1 MGKIKFIIT
10 RLLDMNYRQMFD
22 KINEVHEKSGK
33 NRLFIFLD
41 MAWCALAYQAGYM
54 DYWLF
59 EMYDLNGKQRKTVLT
74 RGKNNAFI
82 KKYNDPK
89 YMPEIEDKLKF
100 AQNFGEFMH
109 REWLDMAT
117 ATRDELSD
125 FVSRHPVFM
134 AKPVDGMCGKG
145 IEKIDSAAFDGDLYE
160 HLVSGGH
167 FILEECVVQHK
178 KLMELHPCSVN
189 TCRVIS
195 FTKGS
200 KTKVVAAYLRI
211 GNGKFVDNFNNG
223 GMVVPIEEDCGR
235 IIYPA
240 LDKSGGLHEKHPMTG
255 VSIKGFEIPLWD
267 EVIALV
273 EKAGQ
278 VVPQVGIVGWDVC
291 VTDNGPLLIEGNDFP
306 GHDIY
311 QLPPHRTDG
320 IGVLPKFLR
329 AMED

>member
-1 MGKIKFIIT
+1 MSKLKYFIT
-10 RLLDMNYRQMFD
+10 RLLDMNYRQMFR
-22 KINEVHEKSGK
+22 KIDEVHEKSGK
-33 NRLFIFLD
+33 NRVFIFFD
-41 MAWCALAYQAGYM
+41 MIYCGIVYQAGYM

-59 EMYDLNGKQRKTVLT
+59 EMYDLNRKQRKTVLT

-100 AQNFGEFMH
+100 AHNFGEFMH
-109 REWLDMAT
+109 REWLDMGT
-117 ATRDELSD
+117 ATREELNA
-125 FVSRHPVFM
+125 FTEKHPVFM

-145 IEKIDSAAFDGDLYE
+145 IEKIDAAQFDGDLYE
-160 HLVSGGH
+160 HLKTGGH

-178 KLMELHPCSVN
+178 RMSELHPCSVN

-240 LDKSGGLHEKHPMTG
+240 LDKSGALHEKHPMTG
-255 VSIKGFEIPLWD
+255 VPIRGFEIPLWD
-267 EVIALV
+267 EVIKLV